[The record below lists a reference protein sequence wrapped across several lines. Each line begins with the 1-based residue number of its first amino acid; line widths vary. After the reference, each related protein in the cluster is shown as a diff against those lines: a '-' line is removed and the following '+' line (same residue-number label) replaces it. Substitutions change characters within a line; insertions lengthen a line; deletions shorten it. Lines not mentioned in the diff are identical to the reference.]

1 MLRIE
6 IVSDVVCPWCF
17 VGKRRL
23 EQAVALVRGD
33 AGIGPDFTP
42 RVVWKPFEL
51 NPGLPREGIDRASYR
66 RAKFGSLEY
75 SQLLDARLLAVGE
88 SVGIHFAFDRIQ
100 RTPNTFDAHR
110 LLWLAAEPAPTARSS
125 SPGGSLGRQDALAE
139 ALFRAYFLEGK
150 NVGDHAVLAD
160 LAEASGIP
168 RERATSLLAAREGE
182 PEVRMEEDWAWRS
195 GIQGVPHFVI
205 DGAGPI
211 SGAQNPEILAA
222 AIRDGLRRPRSG
234 DPDERESHRRG
245 GDSPGATPAA
255 NEA

>member
-6 IVSDVVCPWCF
+6 VVSDVVCPWCF

-23 EQAVALVRGD
+23 EQAVALVRED
-33 AGIGPDFTP
+33 APAGRDFTP

-51 NPGLPREGIDRASYR
+51 NPGLPREGLDRAAYR
-66 RAKFGSLEY
+66 RAKFGSLEH

-88 SVGIHFAFDRIQ
+88 SVGIPFAFEKIQ

-110 LLWLAAEPAPTARSS
+110 LLWLAE
-125 SPGGSLGRQDALAE
+125 SLDRQDALAE

-160 LAEASGIP
+160 LAEGSGIP
-168 RERATSLLAAREGE
+168 RERAVALLAGRDGE
-182 PEVRMEEDWAWRS
+182 REVRLEEDRAWRS

-205 DGAGPI
+205 EGAAPI

-222 AIRDGLRRPRSG
+222 AIRDGLRRTPSSEAGERQTGRLTGDASG
-234 DPDERESHRRG
+234 
-245 GDSPGATPAA
+245 TTAA

>member
-23 EQAVALVRGD
+23 EQAVDLVRRD
-33 AGIGPDFTP
+33 GPAPAFVL

-51 NPGLPREGIDRASYR
+51 NPGIPRDGIERAAYR

-88 SVGIHFAFDRIQ
+88 SVGIPFAFDRIQ

-110 LLWLAAEPAPTARSS
+110 LLWLAESV
-125 SPGGSLGRQDALAE
+125 GRQDALAE
-139 ALFRAYFLEGK
+139 ALFRAYFLDGK
-150 NVGDHAVLAD
+150 NVGDHDVLTE
-160 LAEASGIP
+160 LAEAAGIP
-168 RERATSLLAAREGE
+168 RDRAASLLAGREGE
-182 PEVRMEEDWAWRS
+182 REVRMEEDWAWRS
-195 GIQGVPHFVI
+195 GIQGVPHFIV
-205 DGAGPI
+205 DGAAPV
-211 SGAQNPEILAA
+211 SGAQTPEILAA
-222 AIRDGLRRPRSG
+222 AIRDALRSNPSG
-234 DPDERESHRRG
+234 DAGAGESGARP
-245 GDSPGATPAA
+245 GDAPRTAPAA